1 MSGPA
6 PMGRWSPARRGTT
19 PFWPARSAGSDLH
32 VPDDDFDEAHRAGTP
47 EQHVPAH
54 SRAPI
59 ARRSSRTKYPKQ
71 IRYLPYTPGGE
82 QAWRVVDVPFHSAY
96 PTITGD
102 IFEFGFTDAILQMWA
117 AFCDE
122 LAHGRDGMRQPFY
135 CVTPEEI
142 AACA

>member
-1 MSGPA
+1 MFLRI
-6 PMGRWSPARRGTT
+6 MGTDC
-19 PFWPARSAGSDLH
+19 SAEFS
-32 VPDDDFDEAHRAGTP
+32 T
-47 EQHVPAH
+47 Q
-54 SRAPI
+54 
-59 ARRSSRTKYPKQ
+59 YPKQ

-122 LAHGRDGMRQPFY
+122 LAHGRDGMRQPFH
-135 CVTPEEI
+135 CVTPDEA
-142 AACA
+142 AACHDLFTAALASQRTGQAVTL